1 VGQPQLEQRV
11 DDAPAGCGRLV
22 GEDVAF
28 ALQALDRKIAPVA
41 LLDLAVEYGAD
52 VAKVADEVM
61 TIAER
66 SHIAGPLIAATEQ
79 DIGVWFADQAAQAP
93 GHREDQLAALID
105 AMCDAI
111 GANAAQDILAR
122 AGLTGSDAT
131 VSRCHP
137 SAR

>member
-1 VGQPQLEQRV
+1 
-11 DDAPAGCGRLV
+11 
-22 GEDVAF
+22 
-28 ALQALDRKIAPVA
+28 
-41 LLDLAVEYGAD
+41 
-52 VAKVADEVM
+52 M

-66 SHIAGPLIAATEQ
+66 SHVAGPLIAATEQ

-105 AMCDAI
+105 AMRDAI

-131 VSRCHP
+131 SSRRYP
-137 SAR
+137 SAPGLPRRGAFVARHHS